1 METYSS
7 RIKSEIEITCASK
20 ELKLGMLKAIYQ
32 LSSHFIATQYGLVLK
47 VKTKNENAKSIVEYL
62 LKELF
67 DIDALTHIEKEK
79 KLKKEDFYV
88 IEVYQKTS
96 VLLNELHI
104 LESRS
109 NPQYQLRKDLDT
121 DDERIGYIKGAFL
134 FNGSVNDPES
144 NNYHLE
150 IQTFND
156 LIANNLKDLL
166 LVYYISLR
174 VSKNRRGYFT
184 YLKSAEQISDFIK
197 ILDVSDS
204 LFYFENIRIERDL
217 FNSINRVMNCEIS
230 NQKRAIS
237 AARRQID
244 EINYIESQNYTLKKG
259 FKDVIKLRKEYPE
272 DSLSEL
278 SDKSLEFIGK
288 YYSRSVIN
296 HKLRELHVIYLT
308 LLDK

>member
-1 METYSS
+1 
-7 RIKSEIEITCASK
+7 
-20 ELKLGMLKAIYQ
+20 MLKAIYQ
-32 LSSHFIATQYGLVLK
+32 LSSQFIATQYGLVLK
-47 VKTKNENAKSIVEYL
+47 VKTKNENAKNIVETL
-62 LKELF
+62 LKELY

-96 VLLNELHI
+96 ILLNELHI

-109 NPQYQLRKDLDT
+109 NPQYQLRKDLNE
-121 DDERIGYIKGAFL
+121 DDERVGYIKGAFL

-156 LIANNLKDLL
+156 HLANNLKDLL
-166 LVYYISLR
+166 SMYYISLR
-174 VSKNRRGYFT
+174 VSKNRRGFFT

-237 AARRQID
+237 AARRQIE

-278 SDKSLEFIGK
+278 SDKSNDFIGK

>member
-7 RIKSEIEITCASK
+7 RIKSEIQISDASR
-20 ELKLGMLKAIYQ
+20 ELKIGMLKAIYQ
-32 LSSHFIATQYGLVLK
+32 LSSQFLATSYGLVLR
-47 VKTKNENAKSIVEYL
+47 VRTKNENAKMIVETL
-62 LKELF
+62 LKELY
-67 DIDALTHIEKEK
+67 DIDAITHIEKEK

-88 IEVYQKTS
+88 IEVFQKS
-96 VLLNELHI
+96 SILLNELHI
-104 LESRS
+104 LDSRS
-109 NPQYQLRKDLDT
+109 NPQYQLRKDLEE
-121 DDERIGYIKGAFL
+121 DDGRIGYIRGAFL

-156 LIANNLKDLL
+156 HLGNNLKDLL
-166 LVYYISLR
+166 SIYYINLK

-237 AARRQID
+237 AAKRQIE
-244 EINYIESQNYTLKKG
+244 EINYIESQDYTLKKG
-259 FKDVIKLRKEYPE
+259 YKDVMKLRKEYPE

-278 SDKSLEFIGK
+278 SEKSLGYIGK